1 MPRIPSNPAPWMLST
16 TLLAGIVL
24 GMAIDRG
31 GSRLS
36 AQATPPPRA
45 TSATAPSPAAVAVAT
60 EGRGAG
66 EAAVYDE
73 LARQYER
80 FQPGQP
86 DVRTGGQGRL
96 AGRRPHRRPQVV
108 HVATTGPSPHYE
120 ETGSGVIVR
129 AEKGKTLY
137 VLTNNH
143 VVEGAASADVQIF
156 LQDGRAIR
164 PERAW
169 CDSRAD
175 VAVLKLG
182 RDDLPAAQLGNSD
195 DAAVGTWVLALGSP
209 FGLTHSVTQGI
220 ISARGRHEKEL
231 ESDGVENQD
240 FLQTDAAI
248 NPGNS
253 GGPLVNMKGEVIG
266 INTAIAS
273 NGGGSEGVGFSIPIN
288 LARWIMTQLV
298 ASGRVSRGA
307 MGVDLEDLKADQ
319 ATRLGLERP
328 RGAQV
333 KDVHPGSP
341 AAKAGLKVE
350 DVVVRFNGVTVTDLN
365 HLINLVS
372 MAPIGAEAEVVIWR
386 GGREQVKSVTVAD
399 RDLVLAGAPTA
410 GVADATAAS
419 RDGLLRRP
427 PRPSTPAADAN
438 TAKVP
443 ALGLELVTLDP
454 TSAKRLNL
462 PESLRGV
469 AVAKVDPNGPLAAYF
484 RPLDVIAS
492 AAGRPIRTADEAVR
506 ALTKRADRGGAL
518 EVVVQRLIDGNRQ
531 RLTVRVP

>member
-1 MPRIPSNPAPWMLST
+1 MPRIPSNSTPWLLA
-16 TLLAGIVL
+16 TLLAGVVL
-24 GMAIDRG
+24 GMALDRSG
-31 GSRLS
+31 LRLA
-36 AQATPPPRA
+36 AQATPPPRNVVA
-45 TSATAPSPAAVAVAT
+45 APAEPAT
-60 EGRGAG
+60 EPRGAG
-66 EAAVYDE
+66 EAAIYEE
-73 LARQYER
+73 LARQYEK
-80 FQPGQP
+80 FQP
-86 DVRTGGQGRL
+86 VNRTYEL
-96 AGRRPHRRPQVV
+96 VAKSVSPAVV
-108 HVATTGPSPHYE
+108 HIVARKSSRRDDGTVSHYE
-120 ETGSGVIVR
+120 ETGSGVVVR

-175 VAVLKLG
+175 IAVLKLG
-182 RDDLPAAQLGNSD
+182 RDDLPAAKLGNSD
-195 DAAVGTWVLALGSP
+195 DAAVGSWVLALGSP

-319 ATRLGLERP
+319 AMRLGLERP

-341 AAKAGLKVE
+341 AFKAGLKVE
-350 DVVVRFNGVTVTDLN
+350 DVVVRFNGVTVADLN

-372 MAPIGAEAEVVIWR
+372 MATIGREAEVVIWR
-386 GGREQVKSVTVAD
+386 DGREYVKSVTVAD
-399 RDLVLAGAPTA
+399 RDLVLAGAPA
-410 GVADATAAS
+410 GVADAPAAS
-419 RDGLLRRP
+419 TREGLLRRP
-427 PRPSTPAADAN
+427 PRPSTPAAADPN

-443 ALGLELVTLDP
+443 GLGLELVTLDAA
-454 TSAKRLNL
+454 SAKRLNL
-462 PESLRGV
+462 PEGLRGV
-469 AVAKVDPNGPLAAYF
+469 AVAKVDPNGPLAAFF

-506 ALTKRADRGGAL
+506 ALTKRADRVGAL
-518 EVVVQRLIDGNRQ
+518 ELVVQRLVDGTRQ